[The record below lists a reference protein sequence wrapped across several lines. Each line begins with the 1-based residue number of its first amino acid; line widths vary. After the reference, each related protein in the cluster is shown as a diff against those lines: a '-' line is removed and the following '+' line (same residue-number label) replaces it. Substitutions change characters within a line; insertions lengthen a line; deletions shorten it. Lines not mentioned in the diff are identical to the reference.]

1 MTFIDVVQQPL
12 NRQQR
17 RMRDAAVRSPQ
28 KHAAIIRA
36 NKMEKTETLSEAAH
50 ARLVRNLEG
59 FGNVLSQAHS
69 VALMRMVG
77 GFSMLATRKVTGRY
91 AFALNTGC
99 GKTQAV
105 VAWCAEVHKLRLSH
119 SVAVAASKVE
129 ALCELKRSL
138 IANGVPADKIG
149 LWHRYKYDPDM
160 ADKARRG
167 DAPKHASEPA
177 TTDHDTKQFLLVT
190 HNRIRGGRSTELL
203 NTYKGRDRD
212 LVLWDESLLVS
223 DHRAVGR
230 AELLGDLG
238 WLRPQIELLDNGNV
252 KKASSLSTLDY
263 LDRCMKCLE
272 EELTAQ
278 VDEDR
283 AAKRITL
290 PPADLDIL
298 DIYRSILDSFP
309 EDRVASLQTLLDIS
323 SRPVRAIRSG
333 QGGGAYVA
341 YDISVPHELKRIAV
355 LDASWPIR
363 ELEQLDPTIKTMPDF
378 DGRVKTYDVTIHH
391 LRKGS
396 GRYSTEMSFRQ
407 EKVEDRKLSREIV
420 EVVGGI
426 PENEGVILFTFKQ
439 RGKLNI
445 TDILRRDLEAA
456 GVDLNATVL
465 DHQGHSRPRFVFL
478 RWGQE
483 TSLSEHSYSSNVI
496 FAGVLH
502 RSDADL
508 LGAIVAQQD
517 DLLIPVTQEQ
527 LSKVKASEVAHNLYQ
542 GMSRG
547 SCRIV
552 VNGRS
557 RRMKVWLTISDPKVR
572 ELLDLAMPGVTWAK
586 WDTKHLR
593 PDETKIEDTARKIA
607 EYLDGLSAEITKVST
622 RAIKR
627 AVEGL
632 SDVPMRSFTEAV
644 RQVCEFTPWGL
655 DGRSLTRLSN

>member
-17 RMRDAAVRSPQ
+17 RMRDAALRSPK
-28 KHAAIIRA
+28 KHSAIIRA
-36 NKMEKTETLSEAAH
+36 NGMVDTEVLSNAAH
-50 ARLVRNLEG
+50 ARLVRNLED
-59 FGNVLSQAHS
+59 FGNVLSPAHTK
-69 VALMRMVG
+69 ALSRMVG
-77 GFSMLATRKVTGRY
+77 AFSMLAARHIAGRY
-91 AFALNTGC
+91 AFALDTGC

-105 VAWCAEVHKLRLSH
+105 VAWCAEVHKLGLSH

-149 LWHRYKYDPDM
+149 LWHRYKYAPEM

-177 TTDHDTKQFLLVT
+177 TDGHETKQFLLVT

-212 LVLWDESLLVS
+212 IVIWDESLLVS

-238 WLRPQIELLDNGNV
+238 WLRPQVELLDNGNP
-252 KKASSLSTLDY
+252 KKAVGMFTLDY
-263 LDRCMKCLE
+263 LDGCMKCLE

-278 VDEDR
+278 IEEDR

-290 PPADLDIL
+290 PPADLDAL
-298 DIYRSILDSFP
+298 DIYRSILDSYP

-333 QGGGAYVA
+333 QGGGAYVS
-341 YDISVPHELKRIAV
+341 YDIAVPPELKRMAV

-407 EKVEDRKLSREIV
+407 EKAEDRKLSREIA
-420 EVVGGI
+420 EVVKGI
-426 PENEGVILFTFKQ
+426 PETEAVILFTFKQ

-445 TDILRRDLEAA
+445 TDILQRDLEAS
-456 GVDLNATVL
+456 GIDLNATVL
-465 DHQGHSRPRFVFL
+465 DHKGTSRPRFVFL

-483 TSLSEHSYSSNVI
+483 TSLSEHSYCSNVI

-508 LGAIVAQQD
+508 LGAIVAQQN

-527 LSKVKASEVAHNLYQ
+527 LSKVKASEVAHNIYQ
-542 GMSRG
+542 GASRG
-547 SCRIV
+547 SCRMV
-552 VNGRS
+552 ENGRS
-557 RRMKVWLTISDPKVR
+557 RRMEVWLTISDPKVK
-572 ELLDLAMPGVTWAK
+572 ELLDLAMPGVTWEK
-586 WDTKHLR
+586 WNAKHLR
-593 PDETKIEDTARKIA
+593 PDETKIEDTAKKLADHLDELPVEVRSISVRQLKID
-607 EYLDGLSAEITKVST
+607 LGLTSMANGTFQMV
-622 RAIKR
+622 R
-627 AVEGL
+627 
-632 SDVPMRSFTEAV
+632 DEAV
-644 RQVCEFTPWGL
+644 QLVPWKVE
-655 DGRSLTRLSN
+655 GRSLARLFS